1 MTETTLAAKIITN
14 QINQHS
20 SILSQNFEIKM
31 ARSKRSNENKAS
43 DIKTQNNPPL
53 SSSDNDQQTQAS
65 LESQQHS
72 KDELMLIIQ
81 RQDQKIQN
89 LTNRLN
95 NLEQLVYE
103 WQSDALLAKRNSEL
117 LAREVDRLKQY
128 SRRSCLVISCVKLP
142 EGENKETA
150 AETTEKV
157 KELLTDSLHIDPTE
171 FNNEI
176 DKVHRLPLTNKQKQT
191 KKTSTPPLY
200 VCSKLIAIE
209 KNVSPREMSYTIIAT
224 RKSNSMSA

>member
-1 MTETTLAAKIITN
+1 
-14 QINQHS
+14 
-20 SILSQNFEIKM
+20 M
-31 ARSKRSNENKAS
+31 ARSKRSNEIKAS
-43 DIKTQNNPPL
+43 NIKTQNNPPL
-53 SSSDNDQQTQAS
+53 SSSDNDHQTQAS
-65 LESQQHS
+65 LESQQHC

-89 LTNRLN
+89 LTNHLN

-103 WQSDALLAKRNSEL
+103 WQSDALLSKCTSEL

-128 SRRSCLVISCVKLP
+128 SRQSCLVISGVKLP
-142 EGENKETA
+142 EGKNKETA

-191 KKTSTPPLY
+191 EKTSTPNICKFKTHRY
-200 VCSKLIAIE
+200 IE
-209 KNVSPREMSYTIIAT
+209 KNFSKRNDLHKNSNKKIKFHVSLTKHRSDLLEKAQNHIQ
-224 RKSNSMSA
+224 NLQ

>member
-1 MTETTLAAKIITN
+1 M
-14 QINQHS
+14 
-20 SILSQNFEIKM
+20 
-31 ARSKRSNENKAS
+31 
-43 DIKTQNNPPL
+43 
-53 SSSDNDQQTQAS
+53 
-65 LESQQHS
+65 
-72 KDELMLIIQ
+72 
-81 RQDQKIQN
+81 
-89 LTNRLN
+89 
-95 NLEQLVYE
+95 
-103 WQSDALLAKRNSEL
+103 
-117 LAREVDRLKQY
+117 
-128 SRRSCLVISCVKLP
+128 ISGVKLP
-142 EGENKETA
+142 EGKNKETT
-150 AETTEKV
+150 AEATEKV

>member
-1 MTETTLAAKIITN
+1 MTETTLAAKIIMN

-53 SSSDNDQQTQAS
+53 SSSDTDQQKQAS
-65 LESQQHS
+65 LESQQHFN
-72 KDELMLIIQ
+72 DELMSIIQ
-81 RQDQKIQN
+81 RQHQKIQD
-89 LTNRLN
+89 LTNCLN

-103 WQSDALLAKRNSEL
+103 WQSDALLSKCTSEL

-128 SRRSCLVISCVKLP
+128 SRQSCLVISDVKLP
-142 EGENKETA
+142 EGKNKETA

-157 KELLTDSLHIDPTE
+157 KELLTDSLYIDPTSS
-171 FNNEI
+171 I
-176 DKVHRLPLTNKQKQT
+176 MR
-191 KKTSTPPLY
+191 
-200 VCSKLIAIE
+200 
-209 KNVSPREMSYTIIAT
+209 
-224 RKSNSMSA
+224 

>member
-1 MTETTLAAKIITN
+1 
-14 QINQHS
+14 
-20 SILSQNFEIKM
+20 M
-31 ARSKRSNENKAS
+31 ARSKRSNEIKAS

-53 SSSDNDQQTQAS
+53 SSSDNDHQTQAS
-65 LESQQHS
+65 LESQQHC

-89 LTNRLN
+89 LTNHLN

-103 WQSDALLAKRNSEL
+103 WQSDALLSKCTSEL

-128 SRRSCLVISCVKLP
+128 SRQSCLVISGVKLP
-142 EGENKETA
+142 EGKNKETA

-191 KKTSTPPLY
+191 EKTSTPNICKFKTHRY
-200 VCSKLIAIE
+200 IE
-209 KNVSPREMSYTIIAT
+209 KNFSKRNDLHNNSNKKIKFHVSLTKHRSDLLEKAQNHIQ
-224 RKSNSMSA
+224 NLQ

>member
-1 MTETTLAAKIITN
+1 
-14 QINQHS
+14 
-20 SILSQNFEIKM
+20 M
-31 ARSKRSNENKAS
+31 ARSKRSNEIKAS

-53 SSSDNDQQTQAS
+53 SSSDNDHQTQAS
-65 LESQQHS
+65 LESQQHC

-103 WQSDALLAKRNSEL
+103 WQSDALLSKCTSEL

-128 SRRSCLVISCVKLP
+128 SRRSCLVISDVKLP
-142 EGENKETA
+142 EGKNKETA

-191 KKTSTPPLY
+191 EKTSTPNICKFKTHRY
-200 VCSKLIAIE
+200 IE
-209 KNVSPREMSYTIIAT
+209 KNFSKRNDLHNNSNKKIKFHVSLTKHRSDLLEKAQNHIQ
-224 RKSNSMSA
+224 NLQ